1 LYIAELTRK
10 YTVMD
15 SETGTLKK
23 QLNLFDSVA
32 LVIGSMIGS
41 GIFIVSADIA
51 RTVGSPGWLLV
62 VWGITGLMT
71 IVAALSYGELACM
84 MPHAG
89 GKYVYLREAYNPL
102 VGFLYGWTL
111 FTVIQTGLIAAVA
124 MAFGK
129 FLGILVPWFSE
140 KHVLFEWGVVH
151 IRHVHIAAIGSIVL
165 LTWIN
170 TRGINT
176 GKIIQN
182 IFTYSKTL
190 ALAVIILVGLVIAPN
205 AEAIAFNSQHFWDAA
220 SFSHGQWLPLQG
232 WALWVA
238 VGTAMVGSLFS
249 ADAWYSLTF
258 TSGEVINP
266 KRNIPLGMVIGTS
279 IVILIY
285 ILVNIVYLKFLPV
298 RGDISSPDVLRQ
310 GISAAINDRVG
321 ASVMYVLMG
330 SFAAVGMALLVVIS
344 TFGCNNG
351 LILAGARVYYA
362 MAKDKLFFQKAGELN
377 ARRVPQFGLVIQAVW
392 ASLLCLTG
400 TYSNLLDYVVFAV
413 LVFFALTISGLFVLR
428 VKKPHAERPYKAF
441 AYPVLPALYIV
452 AAVFIMIILLI
463 YKPLYTW
470 PGLVIVLLGI
480 PVYYMWK
487 IKNPTKF
494 V

>member
-1 LYIAELTRK
+1 
-10 YTVMD
+10 MH
-15 SETGTLKK
+15 SENGTLKK

-51 RTVGSPGWLLV
+51 RSVGSPGWLLV
-62 VWGITGLMT
+62 VWAVTGLMT

-89 GKYVYLREAYNPL
+89 GKYIYLREAYNPL

-129 FLGILVPWFSE
+129 FLGILFPWFSE
-140 KHVLFEWGVVH
+140 KLVLFDLG
-151 IRHVHIAAIGSIVL
+151 IIQIKNVHIAAIGSIIL

-176 GKIIQN
+176 GKTIQN

-190 ALAVIILVGLVIAPN
+190 ALALIIIAGLIIAPN
-205 AEAIAFNSQHFWDAA
+205 IEAITFNTQHFWDAA
-220 SFSHGQWLPLQG
+220 TFSSGQWLPLNG

-238 VGTAMVGSLFS
+238 IGTAMVGSLFS

-266 KRNIPLGMVIGTS
+266 KRNIPLGMVIGTTVV
-279 IVILIY
+279 IVIY

-298 RGDISSPDVLRQ
+298 RGDVGSPDVLRQ
-310 GISAAINDRVG
+310 GISAALNDRVG
-321 ASVMYVLMG
+321 ASVMYVLLG
-330 SFAAVGMALLVVIS
+330 SFAAIGMALLVVVS

-362 MAKDKLFFQKAGELN
+362 MAKDKLFFRKAGELN
-377 ARRVPQFGLVIQAVW
+377 SRRVPQFGLIIQAVW

-413 LVFFALTISGLFVLR
+413 LVFFTLTITGLFILR
-428 VKKPHAERPYKAF
+428 IKKPEVERPYKAF

-470 PGLVIVLLGI
+470 PGLGIVLVGI

-487 IKNPTKF
+487 RGVKP
-494 V
+494 VSE